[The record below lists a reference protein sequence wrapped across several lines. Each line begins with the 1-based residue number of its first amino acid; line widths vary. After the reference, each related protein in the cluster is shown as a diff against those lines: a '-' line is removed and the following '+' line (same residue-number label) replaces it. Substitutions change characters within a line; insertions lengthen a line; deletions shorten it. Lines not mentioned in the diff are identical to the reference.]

1 MRKALADIGYVQT
14 ASKAIKDML
23 IPAYVTSFHS
33 VNSKL
38 YWSDRKISS

>member
-14 ASKAIKDML
+14 ASKAIKDLL

-33 VNSKL
+33 VNSK
-38 YWSDRKISS
+38 SHQADRKVPS